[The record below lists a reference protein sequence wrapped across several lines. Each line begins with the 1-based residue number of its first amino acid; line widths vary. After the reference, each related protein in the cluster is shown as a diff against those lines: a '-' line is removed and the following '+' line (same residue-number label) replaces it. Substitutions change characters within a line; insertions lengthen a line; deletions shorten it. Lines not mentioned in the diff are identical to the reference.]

1 MPATYV
7 RFSKITFHRFLAFQL
22 EALEIRHASR
32 ACANGVTPFQ
42 LRLALRARPQKE
54 GPIKL
59 TRKTIVNGIT
69 VYSFLTG
76 VHDRT
81 VSVSVTKTK
90 KRKGNASHFSE
101 SERAKTHFIVR
112 PHRRNDYFRNNI
124 RGS

>member
-1 MPATYV
+1 MH
-7 RFSKITFHRFLAFQL
+7 FSKITFHRFLAFQL

-42 LRLALRARPQKE
+42 LRLALRAIQ
-54 GPIKL
+54 L

-69 VYSFLTG
+69 VYPFLTG

-90 KRKGNASHFSE
+90 KRKGNASHFPE